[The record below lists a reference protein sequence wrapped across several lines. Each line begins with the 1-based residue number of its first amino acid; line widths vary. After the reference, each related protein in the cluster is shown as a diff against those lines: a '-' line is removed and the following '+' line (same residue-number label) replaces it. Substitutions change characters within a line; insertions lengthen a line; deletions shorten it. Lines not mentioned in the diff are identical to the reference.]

1 MDLIIANNISK
12 NYGDAQVLK
21 PLSLTIK
28 KGELISIT
36 GPSGAGKTT
45 LLQLLGTLEQP
56 SQGEI
61 TLNGTNP
68 YTLKEKKLAAFRSQ
82 KIGFVFQFH
91 QLLPEFNCIEN
102 VALPALIAG
111 VDKKAAYEKAR
122 ELMTLLGIAEK
133 ENQKPNTMSGGEK
146 QRAAVARALINNPE
160 VIFADEP
167 SGNLDA
173 ENAEKLHHIFKDLQ
187 KKTTQTFVVVTHNEK
202 LAQIA
207 DRVVQL
213 KDGTLI
219 SS

>member
-1 MDLIIANNISK
+1 M
-12 NYGDAQVLK
+12 
-21 PLSLTIK
+21 P
-28 KGELISIT
+28 
-36 GPSGAGKTT
+36 
-45 LLQLLGTLEQP
+45 
-56 SQGEI
+56 
-61 TLNGTNP
+61 
-68 YTLKEKKLAAFRSQ
+68 
-82 KIGFVFQFH
+82 
-91 QLLPEFNCIEN
+91 
-102 VALPALIAG
+102 
-111 VDKKAAYEKAR
+111 
-122 ELMTLLGIAEK
+122 LLGIAEK

-167 SGNLDA
+167 SGNLDS